1 MMWSEMAQGLYRGT
15 TMLCVSKQTMNGIFL
30 NNNLQ
35 IPESILHEEAKSCER
50 KLILFIF
57 SESASSI
64 LDF

>member
-1 MMWSEMAQGLYRGT
+1 
-15 TMLCVSKQTMNGIFL
+15 MLCVSKETIIGIFL

>member
-1 MMWSEMAQGLYRGT
+1 MAHGPYRGT
-15 TMLCVSKQTMNGIFL
+15 TMQFYVLSKQTMNGIFL
-30 NNNLQ
+30 NSILQ

>member
-1 MMWSEMAQGLYRGT
+1 
-15 TMLCVSKQTMNGIFL
+15 MLCVSKQTMNGIFL
-30 NNNLQ
+30 NSILQ